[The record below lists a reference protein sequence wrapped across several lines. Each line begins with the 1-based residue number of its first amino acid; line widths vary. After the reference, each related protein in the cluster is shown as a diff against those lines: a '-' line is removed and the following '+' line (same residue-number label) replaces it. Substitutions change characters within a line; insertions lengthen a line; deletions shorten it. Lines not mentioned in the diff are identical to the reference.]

1 MDKVVLSL
9 PGLRFVRP
17 HIRLLLA
24 AIPVLL
30 SCDTPTEPRLS
41 SQTVLFTRWG
51 DSRAVMFAMREDG
64 SGEVKLTRHP
74 GSDQCA
80 RWSPDGTRI
89 AFRSVRDTLIHEGLR
104 ERTTNIYLLN
114 SDGRGEVRLTGGP
127 GPVGCPSW
135 SPDGSRIVYSRREP
149 SGSEN
154 IFVIAIDGSND
165 IRLTDDTLG
174 NTFPE
179 WSPDGS
185 MILFVSAREGDR
197 YPRLYRMDPDGSNR
211 QPFLDVCPFYVS
223 NVRWSPDG
231 SRIAFNCSGTYNT
244 LIHTVRA
251 DGSEL
256 RTISTVATEQ
266 PYTNDA
272 VPVWAPDGTMLA
284 LSRSGDVLY
293 VDMDGDVARKAT
305 RHALPEWPNDWRA
318 AP

>member
-1 MDKVVLSL
+1 MIVA
-9 PGLRFVRP
+9 RFSRP
-17 HIRLLLA
+17 HIRLLLLGIA
-24 AIPVLL
+24 VLL
-30 SCDTPTEPRLS
+30 SCNGPTEPRLS

-51 DSRAVMFAMREDG
+51 HSRAVMFAMREDG
-64 SGEVKLTRHP
+64 SGEIKLTHHP

-89 AFRSVRDTLIHEGLR
+89 AFRSVRDTLIREGLR
-104 ERTTNIYLLN
+104 ERTTNIYLLD
-114 SDGRGEVRLTGGP
+114 SDGTNEVRLTGGP

-154 IFVIAIDGSND
+154 IFVIATDGSSD
-165 IRLTDDTLG
+165 IRLTDDTPG
-174 NTFPE
+174 SAFPE

-185 MILFVSAREGDR
+185 TILFTSTREGGR

-211 QPFLDVCPFYVS
+211 QPFLDVCPLYVS

-231 SRIAFNCSGTYNT
+231 SRIAFNCSGEYNT
-244 LIHTVRA
+244 LIQTVRI
-251 DGSEL
+251 DGSDP
-256 RTISTVATEQ
+256 RTISIVASKP
-266 PYTNDA
+266 PYTADA

-293 VDMDGDVARKAT
+293 VDLLGDLVKRAT
-305 RHALPEWPNDWRA
+305 RHALPEWPNDWRG